1 MTEPDES
8 TIAELNL
15 LADDIRA
22 RLDAAGGQTLETGLL
37 ILDRRKA
44 DCSTCRTIARPSIT
58 IMASGAKEADFA
70 GHKVAFRKGT
80 LFVLAVDLPDAFTVR
95 RSDDP
100 DLTCISLVIEEER
113 LQRALEAH
121 PVRPDDSV
129 PPAATLQAGLDLVCA
144 FRRRLAADEHPAGKA
159 ISRLIAEEIILRVLV
174 TPAGPM
180 LKRLYNPSSV
190 ENRIR
195 RSVGWMQKHYRESFD
210 VSMLAADAGMS
221 EATYYRHF
229 KSLINVSPRQY
240 IKHLRLTHARRLM
253 IDEKLDA
260 SRAAFEVG
268 YESPAHFNREFKR
281 LFGDSPKRH
290 VQQEAAAEA

>member
-1 MTEPDES
+1 
-8 TIAELNL
+8 
-15 LADDIRA
+15 
-22 RLDAAGGQTLETGLL
+22 
-37 ILDRRKA
+37 
-44 DCSTCRTIARPSIT
+44 
-58 IMASGAKEADFA
+58 
-70 GHKVAFRKGT
+70 
-80 LFVLAVDLPDAFTVR
+80 
-95 RSDDP
+95 
-100 DLTCISLVIEEER
+100 
-113 LQRALEAH
+113 
-121 PVRPDDSV
+121 
-129 PPAATLQAGLDLVCA
+129 
-144 FRRRLAADEHPAGKA
+144 
-159 ISRLIAEEIILRVLV
+159 
-174 TPAGPM
+174 
-180 LKRLYNPSSV
+180 
-190 ENRIR
+190 
-195 RSVGWMQKHYRESFD
+195 MQKHYRESFD